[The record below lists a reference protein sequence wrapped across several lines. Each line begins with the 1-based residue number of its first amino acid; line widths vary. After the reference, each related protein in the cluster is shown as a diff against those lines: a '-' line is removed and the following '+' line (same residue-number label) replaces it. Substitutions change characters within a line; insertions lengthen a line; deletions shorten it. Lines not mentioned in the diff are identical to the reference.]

1 MDLVAS
7 KFITRPLIAIS
18 QMENWRKLSAR
29 LSDRELFLQ
38 HHITSTKL
46 NNAKRHFKA
55 LEKLVPN
62 HTAKDLFKIE
72 FGKKKR
78 ISEIPSS
85 LSEKILQFYDELEFI
100 FYNLRSCIDSFLWEI
115 NLIFKLECS
124 KAAQVRDAMNSK
136 CEEKEIINL
145 LINLQKEEWFMY
157 LSETRNNLTHRLL
170 SEIAIAEDLKLY
182 LPSMRL
188 TNKPSLFFYGLEKEY
203 ELFTCLDEVTKNVMD
218 FLEKGYKILVKD
230 FPKIG

>member
-1 MDLVAS
+1 
-7 KFITRPLIAIS
+7 
-18 QMENWRKLSAR
+18 
-29 LSDRELFLQ
+29 
-38 HHITSTKL
+38 
-46 NNAKRHFKA
+46 
-55 LEKLVPN
+55 
-62 HTAKDLFKIE
+62 
-72 FGKKKR
+72 
-78 ISEIPSS
+78 
-85 LSEKILQFYDELEFI
+85 
-100 FYNLRSCIDSFLWEI
+100 
-115 NLIFKLECS
+115 
-124 KAAQVRDAMNSK
+124 
-136 CEEKEIINL
+136 
-145 LINLQKEEWFMY
+145 MY